1 MDALADSLSLA
12 EKHVTLCAV
21 LQPADALSQLCRGRL
36 ASVLP
41 YARVAKAFPR
51 ALEAVIVRPSTPPE
65 ECERAWELRRQL
77 MLEYGLDGG
86 LAAPPVLIYDPAARH
101 AFTTTG
107 QGCGGG

>member
-1 MDALADSLSLA
+1 MCEHGASQHGASYMDHEACLRSSYNL
-12 EKHVTLCAV
+12 V
-21 LQPADALSQLCRGRL
+21 
-36 ASVLP
+36 VLP

-51 ALEAVIVRPSTPPE
+51 ALEAVIVRPSTPPD